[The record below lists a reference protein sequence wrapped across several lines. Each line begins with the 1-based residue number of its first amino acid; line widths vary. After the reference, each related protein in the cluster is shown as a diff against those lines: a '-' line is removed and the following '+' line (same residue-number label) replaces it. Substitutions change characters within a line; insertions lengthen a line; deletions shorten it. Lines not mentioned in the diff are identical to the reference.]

1 MGDITKDGL
10 SQVTLQT
17 GQSWTQESGKQLL
30 CSWMSLWITPGSL
43 VGRWGYVQQ
52 YLRGGGGRGGE
63 PPIPGSKKPGEN
75 QQMPFSGQF
84 YLSPYRDNPLWGL
97 QQVNIGAVSVG

>member
-1 MGDITKDGL
+1 MDNTWQSCGKVGL
-10 SQVTLQT
+10 CTAILA
-17 GQSWTQESGKQLL
+17 
-30 CSWMSLWITPGSL
+30 
-43 VGRWGYVQQ
+43 
-52 YLRGGGGRGGE
+52 GGGGRGGE

-97 QQVNIGAVSVG
+97 QQVNIGAVGVGRGWDFQFLVLFEELGSHQSILKTSTKRNKL